1 MTCYTQVLKLL
12 FLFKMRK
19 ILIIFLLSSSIGC
32 VKYYKEFDITV
43 HFLDSYVYTSG
54 IFDSLRLNILKVD
67 KPEPEGSQNC
77 TYTFFLE
84 IDRTQK
90 IELQKVRRYFFDIE
104 FREDRAGGL
113 YHRLNDIAFKDT
125 LSFQHRTIP
134 CNGKVRYFYRVF
146 ARSVTDGN
154 LVFISNSQTFEY
166 N

>member
-1 MTCYTQVLKLL
+1 
-12 FLFKMRK
+12 MRK
-19 ILIIFLLSSSIGC
+19 ILWIYLFFNIIGC
-32 VKYYKEFDITV
+32 VKYYNEFDTSV

-54 IFDSLRLNILKVD
+54 IFDSLQLNILKVNIA
-67 KPEPEGSQNC
+67 EPEGSQNC

-84 IDRTQK
+84 IDK
-90 IELQKVRRYFFDIE
+90 AHKFELQKVSRYFFDIE

-113 YHRLNDIAFKDT
+113 YYRVNDIAFKDT

-134 CNGKVRYFYRVF
+134 CNAKVRYFYRVF